1 MNSTQTLGTAIDTA
15 VVPSTATRIVAGLFA
30 LGLGA
35 FFIFGVGF
43 AHSQTLHDTAHD
55 TRHGFG
61 FPCH

>member
-1 MNSTQTLGTAIDTA
+1 MNSTHALNPAA
-15 VVPSTATRIVAGLFA
+15 VPSAATRLVAGLFA

-35 FFIFGVGF
+35 FFIFGAGF

>member
-1 MNSTQTLGTAIDTA
+1 MNSHTLNPSAQAI
-15 VVPSTATRIVAGLFA
+15 PSTATRVVAGLFA

-43 AHSQTLHDTAHD
+43 AHAQTLHDTAHD